1 MKIKEIISLVEGTLV
16 VGGDV
21 ENEEVTHAFASD
33 LMSDVLTIK
42 DTDSLML
49 ITGLANTQT
58 IRTCEMSD
66 IQIVLFVRGKNITD
80 EMKELAEENGMVLIQ
95 TNYTLFRTSGILYA
109 HGMAPLY

>member
-42 DTDSLML
+42 DTD
-49 ITGLANTQT
+49 
-58 IRTCEMSD
+58 
-66 IQIVLFVRGKNITD
+66 
-80 EMKELAEENGMVLIQ
+80 
-95 TNYTLFRTSGILYA
+95 
-109 HGMAPLY
+109 